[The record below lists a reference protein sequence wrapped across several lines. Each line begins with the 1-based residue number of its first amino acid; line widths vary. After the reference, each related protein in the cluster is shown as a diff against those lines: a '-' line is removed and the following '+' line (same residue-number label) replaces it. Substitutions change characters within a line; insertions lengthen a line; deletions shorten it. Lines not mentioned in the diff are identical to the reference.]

1 MYNKI
6 ILHILSAILKG
17 IVILVTN
24 SESNGEYKRKYIEYT
39 ENIDEMI
46 NLFLTQ
52 GDNNGKARLNIKQMK
67 KESSQ

>member
-6 ILHILSAILKG
+6 ILHVLSAILKG
-17 IVILVTN
+17 IVMLVNN

-39 ENIDEMI
+39 DSINEMI

-52 GDNNGKARLNIKQMK
+52 GDNNGKQD
-67 KESSQ
+67 

>member
-24 SESNGEYKRKYIEYT
+24 SESNGENKRKYIEYID
-39 ENIDEMI
+39 NINEMI
-46 NLFLTQ
+46 NLYLTQ
-52 GDNNGKARLNIKQMK
+52 GDNNGKQD
-67 KESSQ
+67 

>member
-6 ILHILSAILKG
+6 ILYILSAILKG

-39 ENIDEMI
+39 DNINEMI
-46 NLFLTQ
+46 NLYLTQ
-52 GDNNGKARLNIKQMK
+52 GDNNGKQD
-67 KESSQ
+67 

>member
-17 IVILVTN
+17 IIMLVTN

-39 ENIDEMI
+39 DSINEMI
-46 NLFLTQ
+46 NLYLTQ
-52 GDNNGKARLNIKQMK
+52 GDNNGKQD
-67 KESSQ
+67 

>member
-6 ILHILSAILKG
+6 ILHILSAMLKG

-39 ENIDEMI
+39 NNINEII
-46 NLFLTQ
+46 NLYLTQ
-52 GDNNGKARLNIKQMK
+52 GDNNGKQD
-67 KESSQ
+67 